1 MGVVYE
7 ARQVSLDRRVALKV
21 LPFAAVLDQRQ
32 IERFNE
38 ARAAEQ
44 LHHPNIV
51 PVFDVGCQRGVHYY
65 AMQYVE
71 GQSLER
77 RDPAT
82 AAGVPSRAWTGFD
95 SQCHGRRDRRTEPA
109 FQHAPRGNRPRCC
122 SPFKSAIRPGRCG
135 LGVRVAEAL
144 HGAHGYGIIHRD
156 VKPSNLLLDGDGK
169 VWVTD
174 FGFAQDPRPSR
185 G

>member
-1 MGVVYE
+1 MVYE

-32 IERFNE
+32 IERFKNE

-71 GQSLER
+71 GQSLDAVIQQLR
-77 RDPAT
+77 QASGPAWPVSTRST
-82 AAGVPSRAWTGFD
+82 AGGTTAGEAGVPTRAAGKSTSLLSPFEPRNTPGTSRAWE
-95 SQCHGRRDRRTEPA
+95 S
-109 FQHAPRGNRPRCC
+109 
-122 SPFKSAIRPGRCG
+122 K
-135 LGVRVAEAL
+135 
-144 HGAHGYGIIHRD
+144 
-156 VKPSNLLLDGDGK
+156 
-169 VWVTD
+169 
-174 FGFAQDPRPSR
+174 
-185 G
+185 